1 MTRVKSR
8 TGWIAASVAVVVLVV
23 AVVVM
28 AVMASRN
35 AVHVEAAPTVAE
47 VVAPPQAVGTD
58 AESELPAGF
67 ADGVA
72 KVMEEAVGADAMGNT
87 VGMVSDAETG
97 QLLWEK
103 DPDEQVRPA
112 STMKILTGA
121 AALLELDHEETV
133 ETSVVQGNTPGTI
146 ILRGHGDPTLSAD
159 GEGFYPG
166 AASIEDLAQQVNEY
180 YSENAGNVI
189 SVLVE
194 TGPED
199 QEMHP
204 TWTERGFEDGY
215 VSPITLVSMD
225 AGRTD
230 PSYDGSPR
238 TDDPSIAAAQ
248 ELAERVGAARTG
260 EIDTSAIPEDAAN
273 IAVVESAPLVTRV
286 RQMMDHSDN
295 VLAEALGREVAEA
308 RGKPAS
314 FAGSAEAIVE
324 VLQENDLLVPN
335 GASPADASGL
345 SVDNLLTAKQLH
357 TVLAAAASPAGNA
370 ELAPLLDS
378 MPVAAV
384 SGTLASR
391 YNGTEGAG
399 WVRAK
404 TGTLDGTST
413 LAGIVVTDSGRVLT
427 FALLSNDVDVSAGRA
442 GADKALSELR
452 QL

>member
-1 MTRVKSR
+1 MTRVNSR
-8 TGWIAASVAVVVLVV
+8 TGWIAAGVAVAVLIV

-28 AVMASRN
+28 AVVASRN
-35 AVHVEAAPTVAE
+35 AVHVEAAPIVSE
-47 VVAPPQAVGTD
+47 KVAPPQAVGTD
-58 AESELPAGF
+58 ADSELPAGF
-67 ADGVA
+67 ADAVA
-72 KVMEEAVGADAMGNT
+72 QIMDDAVEADDMGNT

-103 DPDEQVRPA
+103 NPNEKVRPA

-121 AALLELDHEETV
+121 AALLELDHEKTV
-133 ETSVVQGNTPGTI
+133 ETSVVQGDTPGTI
-146 ILRGHGDPTLSAD
+146 ILRGHGDPTLSVD

-166 AASIEDLAQQVNEY
+166 AASIEDLAQQVNDY
-180 YSENAGNVI
+180 YSENGGNVI

-199 QEMHP
+199 QEMHS
-204 TWTERGFEDGY
+204 TWTERGLEDGY

-238 TDDPSIAAAQ
+238 TDDPAIAAAK
-248 ELAERVGAARTG
+248 ELASRVGAARTG
-260 EIDTSAIPEDAAN
+260 EIATAEIPEDATD

-295 VLAEALGREVAEA
+295 VLAEALGREVAES

-314 FAGSAEAIVE
+314 FAGSSEAIVE
-324 VLQENDLLVPN
+324 VLQENDLLVPD
-335 GASPADASGL
+335 GASPVDASGL

-357 TVLAAAASPAGNA
+357 TVLAAAASPDGNA
-370 ELAPLLDS
+370 EIAPLLDS

-391 YNGTEGAG
+391 FNGTEGAG

-427 FALLSNDVDVSAGRA
+427 FSLLSNEVDVAAGRA
-442 GADKALSELR
+442 GADEALSELR